1 MELEHL
7 KFDVEDGVATVAF
20 DRPPVNAQNRRTREE
35 LIWVFDTISGRDDI
49 RAAILTG
56 NGHVFSAGADI
67 KERSQLVAE
76 PGTFFSHNRVTRESF
91 FAMADCAKPVIAA
104 INGPAIGAGY
114 AAAACCDILLA
125 SEEAWIQ
132 MPELDRGLAGGAK
145 FLTQHFS
152 RSTSRLLFFTGRKMG
167 ADELLR
173 QGVVSDV
180 VPGPEL
186 LPLARRIAAEI
197 AAKSPIAMRKAKAA
211 FNTVEEMPHRDGY
224 RFEQTVTYELSHTAD
239 ALEARNAFL
248 EKRAPRFEGR

>member
-7 KFDVEDGVATVAF
+7 SFEVEDGIATVAF

-35 LIWVFDTISGRDDI
+35 LIWVFDTISGRDDV

-56 NGHVFSAGADI
+56 RGEIFSAGADI
-67 KERSQLVAE
+67 KERARLVAE
-76 PGTFFSHNRVTRESF
+76 PGAYFAHNRVTRESF

-125 SEEAWIQ
+125 AEDAWIQ

-145 FLTQHFS
+145 FLTQHLS

-167 ADELLR
+167 AAELKR
-173 QGVVSDV
+173 QGVVSEV
-180 VPGPEL
+180 VPGPDL
-186 LPLARRIAAEI
+186 LPLARGIAEEI
-197 AAKSPIAMRKAKAA
+197 AAKSPVAMLKAKAS

-224 RFEQTVTYELSHTAD
+224 RYEQTVTYELSRTAD
-239 ALEARNAFL
+239 AQEARAAFL

>member
-7 KFDVEDGVATVAF
+7 RYEVENGIATVTF

-35 LIWVFDTISGRDDI
+35 LIWVFDTISGSDHI
-49 RAAILTG
+49 KAAILTG
-56 NGHVFSAGADI
+56 GGRTFSAGADI

-76 PGTFFSHNRVTRESF
+76 PGTYFAHNRVTRESF

-125 SEEAWIQ
+125 AQDAWIQ

-152 RSTSRLLFFTGRKMG
+152 RSTSRMLFFTGRKMG
-167 ADELLR
+167 AEELWR
-173 QGVVSDV
+173 QGVVSEV
-180 VPGPEL
+180 VPGPDL
-186 LPLARRIAAEI
+186 LPLAREI
-197 AAKSPIAMRKAKAA
+197 ATEIAEKSPIAMRKAKAA
-211 FNTVEEMPHRDGY
+211 FNAVEEMPHRDGY

-239 ALEARNAFL
+239 AAEARNAFL